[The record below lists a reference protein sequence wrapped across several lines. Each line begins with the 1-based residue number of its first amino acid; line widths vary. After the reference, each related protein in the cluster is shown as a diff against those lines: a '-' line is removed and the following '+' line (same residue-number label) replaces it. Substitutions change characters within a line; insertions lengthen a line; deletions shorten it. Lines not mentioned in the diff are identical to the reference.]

1 MTIHLGV
8 ISIMPELVENI
19 QHGIIKKAVEQK
31 KVMID
36 CWNPRDWAA
45 RPACRVDDTPYGGGP
60 GMVMCY
66 QPVSAA
72 IRFATSCMPKKTK
85 VIYLSP
91 QGKKINQKDLNEVV
105 AQHQSLLFV
114 AGRYEGIDERIIET
128 HIDEEWSLGDFVL
141 SGGELAAMVFIDT
154 IVRLI
159 PGVLGHPESA
169 VADSFM
175 QGYLDTP
182 HYTKPACI
190 EGQDVPAVLLSGHR
204 ANIESWRTK
213 QALGRTWLKRPDL
226 LENLTLSAS
235 ENELLATF
243 KREHGGY
250 NTASHLEEPNHDK
263 HH

>member
-1 MTIHLGV
+1 MHLGV
-8 ISIMPELVENI
+8 ISIMPELVEHI
-19 QHGIIKKAVEQK
+19 QHGIIKKAVEHN
-31 KVMID
+31 KVTID
-36 CWNPRDWAA
+36 CWNPRDWADK
-45 RPACRVDDTPYGGGP
+45 PACRVDDTPYGGGP

-66 QPVSAA
+66 QPLSAA
-72 IRFATSCMPKKTK
+72 IRFARSCMPSKTK
-85 VIYLSP
+85 VVYLSP
-91 QGKKINQKDLNEVV
+91 QGRTIKQSDLNAVV
-105 AQHQSLLFV
+105 EQQQSLLFV
-114 AGRYEGIDERIIET
+114 AGRYEGIDERVIET

-169 VADSFM
+169 IADSFM
-175 QGYLDTP
+175 KGYLDTP

-204 ANIESWRTK
+204 ANIERWRTK

-226 LENLTLSAS
+226 LTNLTLSAS

-243 KREHGGY
+243 KREQG
-250 NTASHLEEPNHDK
+250 TNHEQ